1 MFVFISVFLS
11 VYYYCFHWECLD
23 MDILLF
29 SSDVKLDMN
38 CLYRDLLNDWNFT
51 WFWNFL
57 LKILTEI
64 LLFLAWLSLKLYG
77 LLGQ

>member
-11 VYYYCFHWECLD
+11 VYYYYFHWECLD

-38 CLYRDLLNDWNFT
+38 CLYGDLLNDWNFT

-64 LLFLAWLSLKLYG
+64 LLFLAWLSMKLYG